1 MNATEKIARKKCQ
14 VGFKLTTSGLRGYVL
29 NCWAAIT
36 ARIKYSSK
44 ISVKYVYP
52 SLSNMKLMH
61 VRHLSFECFPH
72 TNEKCILSL
81 INKLELCQSFIYV
94 ILQCWIDPAT
104 FLLRFSSLLHNCCL
118 ILPNGLLW
126 SQREDLVFKL
136 KSQPNQAPSLSSL
149 ELLLRQV
156 MVGQFFF
163 SLFFLRKPT
172 SSDSLCKTFET
183 SPFFCKFEEKARERK
198 SRKFSGTVLSRGHF
212 SFFAYL
218 VFLCWLSRDWKKVQI
233 SKTAEVQ
240 RRRFLF
246 FFWQTEMSNQRPKTF
261 QSWSVLIQW
270 WGRTKFLYFH
280 RMLCSMH
287 V

>member
-1 MNATEKIARKKCQ
+1 M
-14 VGFKLTTSGLRGYVL
+14 
-29 NCWAAIT
+29 
-36 ARIKYSSK
+36 
-44 ISVKYVYP
+44 P
-52 SLSNMKLMH
+52 
-61 VRHLSFECFPH
+61 
-72 TNEKCILSL
+72 TN
-81 INKLELCQSFIYV
+81 
-94 ILQCWIDPAT
+94 PAT

-136 KSQPNQAPSLSSL
+136 KSQPNQAPSFSSL
-149 ELLLRQV
+149 ELLLRQF

-163 SLFFLRKPT
+163 SLSLLFAKTYKFRLVMQNVRNVSIFLQIRRKSAGTKKSQILWNRFKPRP
-172 SSDSLCKTFET
+172 LQ
-183 SPFFCKFEEKARERK
+183 FFCVF
-198 SRKFSGTVLSRGHF
+198 G
-212 SFFAYL
+212 
-218 VFLCWLSRDWKKVQI
+218 FLCWLSRDWKKVQI